1 MARPSADTAL
11 RRIAVLGAASPGG
24 ARIRAA
30 LADRGVPGS
39 RVALYGVASEVAV
52 LSEYDGE
59 ARLVQPVGELDAL
72 SCAAVFVCEP
82 GHDPEPLSRAAAS
95 GTLVVDLSGSV
106 AGATTVAH
114 PIAGALA
121 KILAPLSTALG
132 LRQAS
137 AFVLRPAA
145 DFGEAGMEELRE
157 QTVKLLR
164 FEKTPS
170 DVFGRQLAFN
180 VVPDP
185 LLPGDESTSTPRIV
199 ADTRRLL
206 GRDDLPVAV
215 TTALVPIFLG
225 HAVALH
231 VALSRGG
238 ALEAEETL
246 AAVPGL
252 TVAGRDD
259 AGCTMDVVDDEGIV
273 VTAPE
278 DVGPGTIRIWAVVAD
293 AGRAAASSAVE
304 AADAAGVL

>member
-1 MARPSADTAL
+1 MARPSAETAL

-30 LADRGVPGS
+30 LADRGVPGA

-59 ARLVQPVGELDAL
+59 ARLVQPVGELDAH

-95 GTLVVDLSGSV
+95 GTVVVDLSGSV

-121 KILAPLSTALG
+121 AILAPFSTALG
-132 LRQAS
+132 LRRAS

-157 QTVKLLR
+157 QTVRLLR

-170 DVFGRQLAFN
+170 EVFGRQLAFN
-180 VVPDP
+180 VIPDP
-185 LLPGDESTSTPRIV
+185 LLPDDESSSTSRIV
-199 ADTRRLL
+199 ADTKRIL
-206 GRDDLPVAV
+206 GRGDVD
-215 TTALVPIFLG
+215 
-225 HAVALH
+225 
-231 VALSRGG
+231 R
-238 ALEAEETL
+238 AERHRQRFDRLQEQ
-246 AAVPGL
+246 
-252 TVAGRDD
+252 
-259 AGCTMDVVDDEGIV
+259 IV
-273 VTAPE
+273 VRHRPLRKNESA
-278 DVGPGTIRIWAVVAD
+278 DWSLNSKWKAGAFWHLAVSD
-293 AGRAAASSAVE
+293 ARSSGKLAE
-304 AADAAGVL
+304 RNYMLIAQRQ